1 MSIWMNATWASAQ
14 ETPSNVQSTSSSP
27 LEDPQAAAA
36 INESNRMRR
45 MQASLPMRRLPCPGI
60 QTSRGAPRSHPNK
73 GSVRLLPALTVPT
86 VRGRNAPAMNG
97 SLNYVEMVTHGGPIV
112 SGVLIIL
119 VISSLVSWTIIFRK
133 LLHLRRGQ
141 RQPRHGGAAHQRGP
155 DRHRRGP
162 LRRDPRAGRVQ
173 LVQLAHP
180 RAGQRDAQLQRRF
193 PQHHQA
199 PHLQEGGLMAFGST
213 EGGPRRAMTDINV
226 TPLVDVMLV
235 LLIIFMVTA
244 PLIQSGVK
252 VDLPR
257 ASAQQ
262 MEHQEEKLV
271 LTITHDRRVFLGNS
285 EIPPADLE
293 KKLSSNARIQKEKE
307 LYLHADRSLPYGQ
320 VVEIMAV
327 ARRAGVESL
336 GMITEP
342 DRELRR
348 P

>member
-1 MSIWMNATWASAQ
+1 
-14 ETPSNVQSTSSSP
+14 
-27 LEDPQAAAA
+27 
-36 INESNRMRR
+36 
-45 MQASLPMRRLPCPGI
+45 
-60 QTSRGAPRSHPNK
+60 
-73 GSVRLLPALTVPT
+73 
-86 VRGRNAPAMNG
+86 
-97 SLNYVEMVTHGGPIV
+97 
-112 SGVLIIL
+112 
-119 VISSLVSWTIIFRK
+119 
-133 LLHLRRGQ
+133 
-141 RQPRHGGAAHQRGP
+141 
-155 DRHRRGP
+155 
-162 LRRDPRAGRVQ
+162 
-173 LVQLAHP
+173 
-180 RAGQRDAQLQRRF
+180 
-193 PQHHQA
+193 
-199 PHLQEGGLMAFGST
+199 MAFASG

-271 LTITHDRRVFLGNS
+271 LTITRDRRVFLGNT
-285 EIPPADLE
+285 EIPGADLE
-293 KKLSSNARIQKEKE
+293 RRLSSNARIQKEKE

>member
-1 MSIWMNATWASAQ
+1 MAF
-14 ETPSNVQSTSSSP
+14 SSS
-27 LEDPQAAAA
+27 D
-36 INESNRMRR
+36 
-45 MQASLPMRRLPCPGI
+45 
-60 QTSRGAPRSHPNK
+60 
-73 GSVRLLPALTVPT
+73 
-86 VRGRNAPAMNG
+86 
-97 SLNYVEMVTHGGPIV
+97 GG
-112 SGVLIIL
+112 
-119 VISSLVSWTIIFRK
+119 
-133 LLHLRRGQ
+133 Q
-141 RQPRHGGAAHQRGP
+141 
-155 DRHRRGP
+155 
-162 LRRDPRAGRVQ
+162 
-173 LVQLAHP
+173 
-180 RAGQRDAQLQRRF
+180 
-193 PQHHQA
+193 
-199 PHLQEGGLMAFGST
+199 
-213 EGGPRRAMTDINV
+213 RRAMTDINV

-271 LTITHDRRVFLGNS
+271 LTITRDRRVFLGSS

-293 KKLSSNARIQKEKE
+293 KKLASNARIQKDKE

-320 VVEIMAV
+320 VVEIRAV

-336 GMITEP
+336 GMITDP

>member
-1 MSIWMNATWASAQ
+1 
-14 ETPSNVQSTSSSP
+14 
-27 LEDPQAAAA
+27 
-36 INESNRMRR
+36 
-45 MQASLPMRRLPCPGI
+45 
-60 QTSRGAPRSHPNK
+60 
-73 GSVRLLPALTVPT
+73 
-86 VRGRNAPAMNG
+86 
-97 SLNYVEMVTHGGPIV
+97 
-112 SGVLIIL
+112 
-119 VISSLVSWTIIFRK
+119 
-133 LLHLRRGQ
+133 
-141 RQPRHGGAAHQRGP
+141 
-155 DRHRRGP
+155 
-162 LRRDPRAGRVQ
+162 
-173 LVQLAHP
+173 
-180 RAGQRDAQLQRRF
+180 
-193 PQHHQA
+193 
-199 PHLQEGGLMAFGST
+199 MAFGSP

-271 LTITHDRRVFLGNS
+271 LTITRDRRVFLGNT
-285 EIPPADLE
+285 EIPGADLE
-293 KKLSSNARIQKEKE
+293 RRLSSNARIQKEKE

>member
-1 MSIWMNATWASAQ
+1 
-14 ETPSNVQSTSSSP
+14 
-27 LEDPQAAAA
+27 
-36 INESNRMRR
+36 
-45 MQASLPMRRLPCPGI
+45 
-60 QTSRGAPRSHPNK
+60 
-73 GSVRLLPALTVPT
+73 
-86 VRGRNAPAMNG
+86 
-97 SLNYVEMVTHGGPIV
+97 
-112 SGVLIIL
+112 
-119 VISSLVSWTIIFRK
+119 
-133 LLHLRRGQ
+133 
-141 RQPRHGGAAHQRGP
+141 
-155 DRHRRGP
+155 
-162 LRRDPRAGRVQ
+162 
-173 LVQLAHP
+173 
-180 RAGQRDAQLQRRF
+180 
-193 PQHHQA
+193 
-199 PHLQEGGLMAFGST
+199 MAFRFNQEDDYGDM
-213 EGGPRRAMTDINV
+213 ADINV

-271 LTITHDRRVFLGNS
+271 LTITRDRRVFLGNS

-342 DRELRR
+342 DKELRR

>member
-1 MSIWMNATWASAQ
+1 
-14 ETPSNVQSTSSSP
+14 
-27 LEDPQAAAA
+27 
-36 INESNRMRR
+36 
-45 MQASLPMRRLPCPGI
+45 
-60 QTSRGAPRSHPNK
+60 
-73 GSVRLLPALTVPT
+73 
-86 VRGRNAPAMNG
+86 
-97 SLNYVEMVTHGGPIV
+97 
-112 SGVLIIL
+112 
-119 VISSLVSWTIIFRK
+119 
-133 LLHLRRGQ
+133 
-141 RQPRHGGAAHQRGP
+141 
-155 DRHRRGP
+155 
-162 LRRDPRAGRVQ
+162 
-173 LVQLAHP
+173 
-180 RAGQRDAQLQRRF
+180 
-193 PQHHQA
+193 
-199 PHLQEGGLMAFGST
+199 MAFGPAES
-213 EGGPRRAMTDINV
+213 GPRRAMTDINV

-271 LTITHDRRVFLGNS
+271 LTITRDRLVFLGNS